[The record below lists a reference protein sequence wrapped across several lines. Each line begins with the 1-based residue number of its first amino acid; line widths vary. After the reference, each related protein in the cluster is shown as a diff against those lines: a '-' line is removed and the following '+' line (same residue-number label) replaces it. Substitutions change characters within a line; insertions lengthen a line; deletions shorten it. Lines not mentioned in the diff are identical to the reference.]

1 MYDFPDE
8 NNGVRTVPPQLPNTP
23 PGNNQEPDLNIK
35 LSSFVVPAPPVQTT
49 IPPSEKLRRHSD
61 SEHFL
66 PPRAPSGVQQEA
78 QALAEL
84 LLKRGKK
91 LSVKRASSDPGAQ
104 VDPSSPLQ
112 LSASSSPGPPLQLSF
127 QSADYSL
134 SGVTYQAED
143 GGYFSPNLQEDVFQ
157 QVSADS
163 MLLQGVD
170 PNQLAESL
178 QFQASLLQDQSDQ
191 LSLEEYQGSH
201 NQDLQAVLNSPL
213 PVSLAEFGAY
223 GSSQTQSPKDLQY
236 HQDSPLQQTK
246 DFVNYVNSPHP
257 SLATQSPLPSP
268 ITHHDSPSF
277 TYPTPPASQEGQSPS
292 FGQGLL
298 GNSLRMSSPQQS
310 NDSFVQSVIA
320 HGGGPVP
327 VSSPLSAA
335 FYTSTMSSAAA
346 VEAALS
352 EVLPLDNQNSCNG
365 PVRLGMYQPSPPPH
379 SPLSGTP
386 VPSPLSLS
394 SVPASSSSVSSPLP
408 QAAFNTSQTHNSFPL
423 SPQQTLQSQMMPNSD
438 DPLLSSSPKD
448 FASRK
453 RFDFNGVHSF
463 KLIGNGMVDLGNGGL
478 GIMVDTNG
486 ELKIFQAATPQQAKS
501 LVMSGAAII
510 NATSG
515 SYVRKVWST
524 SFDFLW
530 DAFWI
535 GDVIVKFPIFRLN
548 LVLLL
553 EYRGKAVLRSSILRH
568 LRMYSGINVPNFM

>member
-1 MYDFPDE
+1 M
-8 NNGVRTVPPQLPNTP
+8 
-23 PGNNQEPDLNIK
+23 
-35 LSSFVVPAPPVQTT
+35 
-49 IPPSEKLRRHSD
+49 
-61 SEHFL
+61 
-66 PPRAPSGVQQEA
+66 
-78 QALAEL
+78 
-84 LLKRGKK
+84 
-91 LSVKRASSDPGAQ
+91 
-104 VDPSSPLQ
+104 DPSSPLQ
-112 LSASSSPGPPLQLSF
+112 LSANSSPGPPLQLSF
-127 QSADYSL
+127 QSPDYTL
-134 SGVTYQAED
+134 SGVTYQTED

-170 PNQLAESL
+170 PNQLTESL

-191 LSLEEYQGSH
+191 LALEEYQGS
-201 NQDLQAVLNSPL
+201 NTQDLQAVFNSPL
-213 PVSLAEFGAY
+213 PVNLAEFGTY

-236 HQDSPLQQTK
+236 HHDSPLQQTK

-292 FGQGLL
+292 FSQSLL
-298 GNSLRMSSPQQS
+298 SGSLRISSPQQ
-310 NDSFVQSVIA
+310 NTDGFVQSVIA

-327 VSSPLSAA
+327 VSSPLSTA

-352 EVLPLDNQNSCNG
+352 EVLPLDNQTNCNG
-365 PVRLGMYQPSPPPH
+365 PVRLSMYQPSPPPH

-394 SVPASSSSVSSPLP
+394 SVPASSSSVSSPMP
-408 QAAFNTSQTHNSFPL
+408 QPAFSNTQNHSAFPL
-423 SPQQTLQSQMMPNSD
+423 SPQQTLQSQMMPNSE

-453 RFDFNGVHSF
+453 RFDFNGIHSF

-478 GIMVDTNG
+478 GIMVDSNG
-486 ELKIFQAATPQQAKS
+486 ELKIFQAASPQQAKN

-510 NATSG
+510 NSTSG
-515 SYVRKVWST
+515 PYVRKVS
-524 SFDFLW
+524 L
-530 DAFWI
+530 I
-535 GDVIVKFPIFRLN
+535 HYIIF
-548 LVLLL
+548 
-553 EYRGKAVLRSSILRH
+553 Y
-568 LRMYSGINVPNFM
+568 F

>member
-1 MYDFPDE
+1 MIRFVSGDN
-8 NNGVRTVPPQLPNTP
+8 NNGSKNVTGRNLVAATTTP
-23 PGNNQEPDLNIK
+23 KQNQEQDLNIK
-35 LSSFVVPAPPVQTT
+35 LSSFAVPAPPIQTT
-49 IPPSEKLRRHSD
+49 TTTILSSSEKIRRHSD

-66 PPRAPSGVQQEA
+66 SPRAPSGVQQEA

-91 LSVKRASSDPGAQ
+91 LSVKRASSDPGAII
-104 VDPSSPLQ
+104 DPSSPLQ
-112 LSASSSPGPPLQLSF
+112 LSANSSPGPPLQLSF
-127 QSADYSL
+127 QSPDYTL
-134 SGVTYQAED
+134 SGVTYQTED

-170 PNQLAESL
+170 PNQLTDSL
-178 QFQASLLQDQSDQ
+178 QFQASLLQDQTDQ
-191 LSLEEYQGSH
+191 LALEEYQGS
-201 NQDLQAVLNSPL
+201 NTQDLQAVFNSAL
-213 PVSLAEFGAY
+213 PVNLAEFGTY
-223 GSSQTQSPKDLQY
+223 GGSQTGSPKDLQY

-298 GNSLRMSSPQQS
+298 TGSLRISSPQQS
-310 NDSFVQSVIA
+310 NDGFVQSVIS

-327 VSSPLSAA
+327 VSSPLSSA

-352 EVLPLDNQNSCNG
+352 EVLPLDSQNTCNG
-365 PVRLGMYQPSPPPH
+365 PVRLSMYQPSPPPH
-379 SPLSGTP
+379 SPFSGTP

-394 SVPASSSSVSSPLP
+394 SVPASSSSVSSPMP
-408 QAAFNTSQTHNSFPL
+408 QTAFNNSQNHNSFPL
-423 SPQQTLQSQMMPNSD
+423 SPQQTLQSQMMPNSE

-463 KLIGNGMVDLGNGGL
+463 KLIGNGMVDLGSGGL

-486 ELKIFQAATPQQAKS
+486 ELKIFQAASPQQAKN
-501 LVMSGAAII
+501 LVMSGASII
-510 NATSG
+510 NSTTG
-515 SYVRKVWST
+515 TYVRKVC
-524 SFDFLW
+524 FLQKKKNC
-530 DAFWI
+530 FSQKHFQFKI
-535 GDVIVKFPIFRLN
+535 ISMLSKKIFF
-548 LVLLL
+548 
-553 EYRGKAVLRSSILRH
+553 
-568 LRMYSGINVPNFM
+568 SG

>member
-1 MYDFPDE
+1 MAASLTFCTLLHYTSVSDE
-8 NNGVRTVPPQLPNTP
+8 SNGVKNVARHLVTVPQKQ
-23 PGNNQEPDLNIK
+23 NQDQDLNIK
-35 LSSFVVPAPPVQTT
+35 LSSFAVPAPPIQTAILT
-49 IPPSEKLRRHSD
+49 SEKVRRHSD

-66 PPRAPSGVQQEA
+66 HPRTPSGVQQEA

-91 LSVKRASSDPGAQ
+91 LSVKRASSDPGA
-104 VDPSSPLQ
+104 VVNPSSPLQ
-112 LSASSSPGPPLQLSF
+112 LSANSSPGPPLQLSF
-127 QSADYSL
+127 QSPDYTI
-134 SGVTYQAED
+134 SGVTYQTED

-170 PNQLAESL
+170 TNQLTESL

-191 LSLEEYQGSH
+191 LTLEEYQGS
-201 NQDLQAVLNSPL
+201 NTQDLQAVFNSVPVL
-213 PVSLAEFGAY
+213 PVSLAEFGSY

-236 HQDSPLQQTK
+236 NQDSPLQQTK

-298 GNSLRMSSPQQS
+298 SGSLRISSPQQS
-310 NDSFVQSVIA
+310 SDGFVQSVIS

-327 VSSPLSAA
+327 VSSPLSTA

-352 EVLPLDNQNSCNG
+352 EVLPLDSQSSCNG
-365 PVRLGMYQPSPPPH
+365 PVRLSMYQSSPPPH

-394 SVPASSSSVSSPLP
+394 SVPASSSSVSSPMP
-408 QAAFNTSQTHNSFPL
+408 QVAFNNSQNHNTFPL
-423 SPQQTLQSQMMPNSD
+423 SPQQPLQSQMMPNSE

-463 KLIGNGMVDLGNGGL
+463 KLIGNGMVDLGSGGL
-478 GIMVDTNG
+478 GIMVDSNG
-486 ELKIFQAATPQQAKS
+486 ELKIFQAASPQQAKN
-501 LVMSGAAII
+501 LVMSGASII
-510 NATSG
+510 NSTTG
-515 SYVRKVWST
+515 SYVRKVSLVYTCLKFFLKFWV
-524 SFDFLW
+524 SFTHPN
-530 DAFWI
+530 
-535 GDVIVKFPIFRLN
+535 VIFIFNRLK
-548 LVLLL
+548 L
-553 EYRGKAVLRSSILRH
+553 ELQLE
-568 LRMYSGINVPNFM
+568 